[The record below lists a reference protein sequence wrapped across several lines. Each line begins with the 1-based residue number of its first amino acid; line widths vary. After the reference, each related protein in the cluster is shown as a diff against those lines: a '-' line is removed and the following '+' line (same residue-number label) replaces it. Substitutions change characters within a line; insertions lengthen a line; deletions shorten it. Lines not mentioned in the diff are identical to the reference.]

1 MQRRTFIILIGG
13 ATAWPLVARAQQPA
27 KVKRIAMVHP
37 SDPVADMVASYRRSY
52 RAFFDELS
60 RLGFVE
66 GKNLVVERYSA
77 GGQPDRFAQLAR
89 DVVDTHP
96 DAIFS
101 MEGSLG
107 LTFKAATTM
116 IPIVTIAADP
126 VVTGLVS
133 NIARP
138 SGNVTGTANNAGSE
152 IWGKRIGLL
161 KEALPKLSNACVIA
175 QTQNGWEGPYG
186 SAIRQAAKAASISL
200 NSVVFD
206 GKIDEAA
213 YQRVFAAF
221 EQDRPDALIA
231 TEYSVHLTNRVT
243 IVELAA
249 RHRLPAMYP
258 FREFVEVG
266 GLMSYSP
273 DLEEIGRST
282 GYQMG
287 QILNGTNP
295 SEIPFNQVT
304 RFELALNLKTAKSL
318 GLEFPATLLGSADLI
333 IE

>member
-1 MQRRTFIILIGG
+1 
-13 ATAWPLVARAQQPA
+13 
-27 KVKRIAMVHP
+27 
-37 SDPVADMVASYRRSY
+37 MVASYRRSY
-52 RAFFDELS
+52 SGFFDELS
-60 RLGFVE
+60 RLGFID

-77 GGQPDRFAQLAR
+77 GGQRDRYAQLAR

-101 MEGSLG
+101 MEGGLG
-107 LTFKAATTM
+107 LTFKAATKT

-126 VVTGLVS
+126 VVTGFVS

-138 SGNVTGTANNAGSE
+138 GGNITGVTIDAGLE

-161 KEALPKLSNACVIA
+161 MEALPKLSNASIIA
-175 QTQNGWEGPYG
+175 QTQNSWEGPYG
-186 SAIRQAAKAASISL
+186 SAIRQAAKYAGIAL
-200 NSVVFD
+200 NVVVFD

-213 YQRVFAAF
+213 YQRVFSAF
-221 EQDRPDALIA
+221 EQHRPDALIA
-231 TEYSVHLTNRVT
+231 TEYSVHLTNRAT

-249 RHRLPAMYP
+249 KHRLPAMYP

-273 DLEEIGRST
+273 DLEEIGRSS

-295 SEIPFNQVT
+295 GDIPFIQVT
-304 RFELALNLKTAKSL
+304 RLYLTLNLKTAKSL
-318 GLEFPATLLGSADLI
+318 GIEFPATLLGSADFI